1 MSEPAASTARTATRA
16 EAQRDRILCAA
27 LKCFIEHGFHG
38 ASMASIA
45 EAAQMSAG
53 LMYRYFEN
61 KHAIVL
67 AIVERQ
73 LEERRA
79 AIRQLQSSQD
89 FTTRLLRTFEQ
100 WRSGD
105 PGVMS
110 VALFLEMSVEATRNP
125 QIAEALRRSDAL
137 TRAEL
142 QAWLMR
148 SRSDGGFG
156 LAEEVAASR
165 ALLLR
170 CVVEGRVLVEGW
182 RGPGRN
188 ARTGPTLI

>member
-1 MSEPAASTARTATRA
+1 VCRPDVPVLRE
-16 EAQRDRILCAA
+16 
-27 LKCFIEHGFHG
+27 
-38 ASMASIA
+38 
-45 EAAQMSAG
+45 
-53 LMYRYFEN
+53 
-61 KHAIVL
+61 L

-170 CVVEGRVLVEGW
+170 CVVEGLALRAVREPNLDLSQLQS
-182 RGPGRN
+182 
-188 ARTGPTLI
+188 TLDDLFERLLP